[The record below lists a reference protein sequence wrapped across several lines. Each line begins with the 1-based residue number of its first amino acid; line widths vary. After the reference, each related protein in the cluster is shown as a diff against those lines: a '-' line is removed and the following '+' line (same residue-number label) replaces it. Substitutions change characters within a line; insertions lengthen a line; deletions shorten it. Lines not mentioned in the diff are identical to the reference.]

1 MEFEMS
7 PISRPRRRREIL
19 LVVLL
24 AVCFAVCGFLIG
36 YFAMKAGK
44 DATKCQKDNGGTNPE
59 RHSSKEKY
67 HTMFQNEIN
76 AENIEDNLRFI
87 TSEPHMAGSTRQ
99 RDLAAYL
106 AKKWR
111 KYGFDVVEMPE
122 YRVPLSLYQ
131 KDKPNKVEIIVNG
144 TIQSTIL
151 GRVEVRAEPTASKVF
166 NYTPYFAYSPNGT
179 VEGELVYIN
188 RGCKSD
194 MDRLNSTGVSLKN
207 KIVIARSIFSR
218 VGTIVLG

>member
-1 MEFEMS
+1 MQ
-7 PISRPRRRREIL
+7 
-19 LVVLL
+19 
-24 AVCFAVCGFLIG
+24 
-36 YFAMKAGK
+36 Y
-44 DATKCQKDNGGTNPE
+44 
-59 RHSSKEKY
+59 
-67 HTMFQNEIN
+67 
-76 AENIEDNLRFI
+76 RFI

-151 GRVEVRAEPTASKVF
+151 GRVEVNKW
-166 NYTPYFAYSPNGT
+166 T
-179 VEGELVYIN
+179 VITI
-188 RGCKSD
+188 KS
-194 MDRLNSTGVSLKN
+194 
-207 KIVIARSIFSR
+207 
-218 VGTIVLG
+218 